1 MNGWTSPSGVVVD
14 GECGRG
20 NGGGGVRGGEKKS
33 EVRRVHIRARLNFRI
48 VTHERDVMS
57 QKLSKA
63 QLEAEIKNLDC
74 TTRQRTLTPQ
84 TYASGFIQSSIW
96 SKPRPNESKSTVPYT
111 SRVSDEKKRRRAR
124 HQKSCGIHDS
134 YIRDYDFVRQKDLET
149 LEQKGKKK
157 TNNVH
162 TSKRTSHY

>member
-1 MNGWTSPSGVVVD
+1 MENV
-14 GECGRG
+14 GEETEGGAR
-20 NGGGGVRGGEKKS
+20 GGGKKS
-33 EVRRVHIRARLNFRI
+33 EVRRVQIRARLNFRI

-111 SRVSDEKKRRRAR
+111 SRVSDEKKRRRAQ

-134 YIRDYDFVRQKDLET
+134 YIRDYGLRET
-149 LEQKGKKK
+149 ERSWRHLDKKK
-157 TNNVH
+157 KNETTCIQAKGLHNIN
-162 TSKRTSHY
+162 